1 MGHGARLVPRPPG
14 LNDIIVPLPS
24 GRRIYQEL
32 HVSIKKSTVLTL
44 LSAEE
49 IERYYASGHWQDKT
63 IYMSAR
69 EQAERAPES
78 FAIRDAENRL
88 TYAQLI
94 ACADALAARLHAAGV
109 EPGQRVGLWTASRVE
124 TAVVWLACSRNG
136 YTCCPSLHRDH
147 TVGDVNTLMRRVRV
161 AAFVG
166 QHGWGADAA
175 RYNIF
180 EQLADLST
188 LKLVIDLNAKDG
200 SGDLL
205 APSRDAQATSAS
217 HAENVPLCTDPNRV
231 VYLAFTSGTTGEPK
245 GVMHSD
251 NTLLAN
257 ARAIAKDWN
266 FGPQSVLY
274 TMSPLSHNLGLGAMI
289 SAFATGGELTV
300 HDLARGAS
308 LVDRLIETGTTFLF
322 GVPTHGIDILNE
334 LRQRGL
340 KTLGRLEGFRISGAA
355 APADLVA
362 GLIAHGVKPQS
373 GYGMTEACSHHY
385 TLPDDKPEHIIGTSG
400 RACSGYEVRIWSTED
415 PNAEVPAGVV
425 GQIGGRGASLMLG
438 YFDNQQATEESF
450 NATGWFMTGDLGKM
464 TEDGY
469 LIITG
474 RKKDL
479 IIRGGHNIYP
489 AKIESLAMQHPCVAR
504 AAALPVPD
512 ARLGEKVCLA
522 VMPKPG
528 VSVDADAL
536 LAHLD
541 EQGLSRYDMPE
552 YFIQLDEIPL
562 TASGKIFKRGLVD
575 EVREGRLPIQPV
587 RFQAGKTVAA

>member
-1 MGHGARLVPRPPG
+1 M
-14 LNDIIVPLPS
+14 
-24 GRRIYQEL
+24 
-32 HVSIKKSTVLTL
+32 SIKKSTVLTM

-49 IERYYASGHWQDKT
+49 IERYYASGHWRDQT
-63 IYMSAR
+63 IYAAASA
-69 EQAERAPES
+69 QAQRSPDS
-78 FAIRDAENRL
+78 YAIRDGANRL
-88 TYAQLI
+88 TYKELI
-94 ACADALAARLHAAGV
+94 ACADALAVRLHGAGV
-109 EPGQRVGLWTASRVE
+109 QPGQRVGLWTASRVE

-147 TVGDVNTLMRRVRV
+147 TVGDVNVLMRRVRA
-161 AAFVG
+161 AAFIG
-166 QHGWGADAA
+166 QQGWGADAT
-175 RYNIF
+175 RHDIF
-180 EQLADLST
+180 KMLADLEN
-188 LKLVIDLNAKDG
+188 LKLVIDLADNAG

-205 APSRDAQATSAS
+205 ASRKHAASDVQAGAVD
-217 HAENVPLCTDPNRV
+217 VPVCTDPNRV

-257 ARAIAKDWN
+257 ARAIAHDWK
-266 FGPQSVLY
+266 FGPASVLY

-289 SAFATGGELTV
+289 SAFATGAELVV

-308 LVDRLIETGTTFLF
+308 LVDRLIETNTTFLF

-340 KTLGRLEGFRISGAA
+340 KKLGRLEGFRISGAS
-355 APADLVA
+355 APPEVVA
-362 GLIAHGVKPQS
+362 GLIEHGVKPQS

-385 TLPDDKPEHIIGTSG
+385 TLPDDSADRIINTSG
-400 RACSGYEVRIWSTED
+400 RVCAGYEVRIFSTED
-415 PNAEVPAGVV
+415 PDTEIGPDQI

-450 NATGWFMTGDLGKM
+450 NASGWFMTGDLGKL

-469 LIITG
+469 LVITG

-489 AKIESLAMQHPCVAR
+489 AKIENLAMQHDAVAR

-512 ARLGEKVCLA
+512 PRMGEKVCLA
-522 VMPKPG
+522 VMFKPG
-528 VSVDADAL
+528 RSVDADTL

-541 EQGLSRYDMPE
+541 EAGLSRYDMPE
-552 YFIQLDEIPL
+552 YFIALDEIPL
-562 TASGKIFKRGLVD
+562 TASGKMFKRGLAD
-575 EVREGRLPIQPV
+575 DVREGRLAIEPV
-587 RFQAGKTVAA
+587 RFKASTTVAS